1 MPGLTRREIIKR
13 LPAAGSFLF
22 GLATF
27 MPTASRPAKA
37 DPLQHRAAIAKL
49 GTPKEPPGFAHFD
62 WVNPD
67 APKGGR
73 MRLSSIGSFDNLNQ
87 ATIKGA
93 AAPGLALTLDSL
105 FSASPDEPATAY
117 ALIAEWVAYPDDVSF
132 AVFGLNPNARFQD
145 GHPIAPED
153 IIFSFDEQKKA
164 SPSIAL
170 YYRDVMSI
178 EQTGQRDVTFHFKRA
193 GNRDLPYF
201 VSLLGILPRHYWTG
215 KTPSGAPR
223 DLSNTTLEPPLG
235 SGPYRIK
242 AVDRGRTIVYERVKD
257 YWAKDMPVNRG
268 LYNFDEISFAIY
280 RDDVPEFEALEVGE
294 VDIREENVS
303 RRWATGYDFP
313 AVRDGRIKKVELETK
328 AVAQLQAF
336 VLNTRRPRF
345 ADPRVRHAFALAY
358 DFESANNTL
367 FYGLYRR
374 INSIFENSEL
384 AQTGVPAGLELDILE
399 SVREKVPPEVFGPAY
414 KSPINAT
421 ETDLRRNLREA
432 GRLLHEAG
440 WKVENGHLQSAET
453 GQRLTVEF
461 LSPDATFDR
470 IILPYQQNL
479 AKLGIDLSIRV
490 VEPTQYE
497 QRLKTFDFDMITDT
511 FVQSH
516 SPGNELR
523 ELLGSDAAD
532 KSASRNR
539 AGIREPGVDAIIERV
554 IYART
559 RDELV
564 AACRALDR
572 VVLWKHYFTL
582 QWYNPNSWYA
592 YWDKFGRPA
601 RHPSQDPSVTT
612 TWWFD
617 EAAARRL
624 EGRNA
629 SK

>member
-1 MPGLTRREIIKR
+1 MPGLSRREVITRI
-13 LPAAGSFLF
+13 PAAGSLLL
-22 GLATF
+22 GLSAVAS
-27 MPTASRPAKA
+27 TASRPAKA
-37 DPLQHRAAIAKL
+37 DFLQRRVAIAKL
-49 GTPKEPPGFAHFD
+49 GDPKEGPDFTHFD

-73 MRLSSIGSFDNLNQ
+73 LRLSSIGNFDNLNP
-87 ATIKGA
+87 ATIKGLS
-93 AAPGLALTLDSL
+93 APGLVFTLDGL

-117 ALIAEWVAYPDDVSF
+117 ALIAEWVAYPEDFSF

-145 GHPIAPED
+145 GHPITPHD
-153 IIFSFDEQKKA
+153 VIFSFEEQKKA

-170 YYRDVMSI
+170 YYRDVVGA
-178 EQTGQRDVTFHFKRA
+178 EQTGDREITFRFKRA

-215 KTPSGAPR
+215 KTASGETR

-242 AVDRGRTIVYERVKD
+242 TVDRGRAIVYERVKD

-268 LYNFDEISFAIY
+268 SYNFDEISFTVY
-280 RDDVPEFEALEVGE
+280 RDDVPEFEALKVGD
-294 VDIREENVS
+294 VDIREENNS
-303 RRWATGYDFP
+303 RKWATGYDFP
-313 AVRDGRIKKVELETK
+313 AVRDGRIKRLELQTK
-328 AVAQLQAF
+328 TVAQLQAF

-345 ADPRVRHAFALAY
+345 ADPRVRRAFALAY
-358 DFESANNTL
+358 DFDSANTSL

-374 INSIFENSEL
+374 LNSIFDNSEL
-384 AQTGVPAGLELDILE
+384 AQTGTPTGLELEILE
-399 SVREKVPPEVFGPAY
+399 GLRDKVPPEVFGPAY
-414 KSPINAT
+414 KSPVNAT

-432 GRLLHEAG
+432 GRLLNEAG
-440 WKVENGHLQSAET
+440 WKVDNAQLKNAAT
-453 GQRLTVEF
+453 GQRMTVEF
-461 LSPDATFDR
+461 LSPDTSFDR
-470 IILPYQQNL
+470 IVLPYQQNL
-479 AKLGIDLSIRV
+479 AKLGIALSIRV

-511 FVQSH
+511 FIQSH

-523 ELLGSDAAD
+523 ELLGTEAAD
-532 KSASRNR
+532 REASRNR
-539 AGIREPGVDAIIERV
+539 AGIRNPAVDAIIERI
-554 IYART
+554 IYARS
-559 RDELV
+559 REELI

-572 VVLWKHYFTL
+572 VVLWSNYFIL
-582 QWYNPNSWYA
+582 QWYNPISWYA
-592 YWDKFGRPA
+592 YWNKFGRPA
-601 RHPSQDPSVTT
+601 KYPSQDPSVTT